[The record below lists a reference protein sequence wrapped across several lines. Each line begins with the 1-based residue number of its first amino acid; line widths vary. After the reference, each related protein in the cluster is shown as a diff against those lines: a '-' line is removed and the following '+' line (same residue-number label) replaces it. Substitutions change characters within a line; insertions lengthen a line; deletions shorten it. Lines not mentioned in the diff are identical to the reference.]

1 MKRWIGLFLVT
12 STLGAGAWLG
22 ACRDTAPP
30 PPSSTATL
38 PLGYRPIVDSL
49 LPPGDLGA
57 SVRRGLALLTATRES
72 LPDYVGNKLRCVS
85 CHPDGGR
92 RLGGMPWVGVYAR
105 FPQYRSRNGRVILLS
120 DRINSCFQRSL
131 NGKPLPADGA
141 DMRDI
146 IAYLAYLSRGVAVGD
161 TVPGQGLKLLS
172 ITSGDSASGH
182 HVFVENCVRCHGDNG
197 QGTAIAPPLWGDES
211 FNIGAGMARVRTA
224 AAFIRGNM
232 PFDRPGTLTD
242 QQAFDVAVYVNS
254 HSRPDLPGKELDW
267 PRGNP
272 PPDAAYPT
280 RAAAQ
285 RSPATARQ

>member
-1 MKRWIGLFLVT
+1 VRWTSAFLWG
-12 STLGAGAWLG
+12 SICGAELLLG
-22 ACRDTAPP
+22 ACHRSPP
-30 PPSSTATL
+30 KTPPASAAL
-38 PLGYRPIVDSL
+38 PPGYGPIVDSL
-49 LPPGDLGA
+49 LPAGDVGA
-57 SVRRGLALLTATRES
+57 SIRRGLALMTATRDS

-105 FPQYRSRNGRVILLS
+105 FPQYRSRDGRVILLA
-120 DRINSCFQRSL
+120 DRINSCFRRSL
-131 NGKPLPADGA
+131 NGKPLPADGD

-172 ITSGDSASGH
+172 VTSGDSAAGQR
-182 HVFVENCVRCHGDNG
+182 VFVENCVRCHGDNG
-197 QGTAIAPPLWGDES
+197 QGTVAAPPLWGDES

-224 AAFIRGNM
+224 AAFIHGNM
-232 PFDRPGTLTD
+232 PFDRPGTLTE

-272 PPDAAYPT
+272 PPDAPYHT
-280 RAAAQ
+280 IAAGQ
-285 RSPATARQ
+285 RSPNTARQ